1 MIELNSVTKK
11 YGQKLAVDDLSL
23 TVKDGEILGLIGPN
37 GAGKSTTL
45 KMITGI
51 TDITKGTI
59 LVDGYNIATQPLE
72 AKQCF
77 GFVMDSPDMFLQLK
91 AIDFLTYIGNIYGYS
106 GEDLKN
112 KILDYARRLEI
123 DKNLNQYIGTF
134 SHGMRQKIMVLSAII
149 HEPKTLIL
157 DEPMTGLDPKSQFT
171 IKKLMREHVNSGHAV
186 LFSTHVLDTA
196 EKLCDRIAIIND
208 GKLVCCGTLEELK
221 SQTKDNNLEDIF
233 LELTTNEEI
242 K

>member
-1 MIELNSVTKK
+1 MIELTNVTKR
-11 YGQKLAVDDLSL
+11 YGQKVAVDDLSL
-23 TVKDGEILGLIGPN
+23 TIKDGEILGLIGPN

-45 KMITGI
+45 KMITGL

-91 AIDFLTYIGNIYGYS
+91 AIDFLTYVGNIYGYS
-106 GEDLKN
+106 GMELKS
-112 KILDYARRLEI
+112 KILDYAHRLEI
-123 DKNLNQYIGTF
+123 DNNLNQYIGTF
-134 SHGMRQKIMVLSAII
+134 SHGMRQKIMVLSALI

-171 IKKLMREHVNSGHAV
+171 IKELMHEHVKSGHAV

-196 EKLCDRIAIIND
+196 EKLCDRIAIINE

-221 SQTKDNNLEDIF
+221 SKTKDNNLEDIF
-233 LELTTNEEI
+233 LELTANEEN

>member
-1 MIELNSVTKK
+1 MIELNNVTKR
-11 YGQKLAVDDLSL
+11 YGQKVAVDDLSL
-23 TVKDGEILGLIGPN
+23 TIKDGEILGLIGPN

-45 KMITGI
+45 KMITGL

-91 AIDFLTYIGNIYGYS
+91 AIDFLTYVGNIYGYS
-106 GEDLKN
+106 GMELKS
-112 KILDYARRLEI
+112 KILDYAHRLEI
-123 DKNLNQYIGTF
+123 DNNLNQYIGTF
-134 SHGMRQKIMVLSAII
+134 SHGMRQKIMVLSALI
-149 HEPKTLIL
+149 HDPKTLIL

-171 IKKLMREHVNSGHAV
+171 IKELMREHVNSGHAV

-196 EKLCDRIAIIND
+196 EKLCDRIAIINE

-221 SQTKDNNLEDIF
+221 SKTKDNNLEDIF
-233 LELTTNEEI
+233 LELTANEEN